1 MAAFYHDDSR
11 KSIFAERARQFGPIN
26 GPEMCQIDLLE
37 WSPGAHFSSF
47 DLSTSVK
54 YAPFAVLTCLIGAS
68 ATTQPLI
75 ETDAQAIPF
84 RAQPRVQI
92 V

>member
-1 MAAFYHDDSR
+1 MAAFYRDDSR
-11 KSIFAERARQFGPIN
+11 RKIFAERARQFGPVN
-26 GPEMCQIDLLE
+26 GPEMCQTDLLE
-37 WSPGAHFSSF
+37 WSPGTQLSSSNS
-47 DLSTSVK
+47 STSVK
-54 YAPFAVLTCLIGAS
+54 HAPFPILTCLVGDS